1 MLEFLRESTFKAN
14 DVIFKALN
22 ILKKHYFSVAGLCF
36 LLFVTSNLSTFLA
49 GYLSDSALGFVK
61 LPLFVLFVTLF
72 FGLQLVLIKRAIL
85 LVQRVEHTPLKNY
98 IPTPKQFV
106 NFLLGLILYS
116 VLTGVV
122 YLFCSVLVLPLLYLG
137 VRMETISYEINPI
150 LTGFV
155 MMLLLIRISFFPFF
169 ILVNNFNIFRAAR
182 LSIAFTKGNVINLLV
197 LMLALASAYI
207 LQLAFEYFEYSIL
220 ATISSVLN
228 TFVIIPSVSL
238 VLAIAYMDMIKEYKG
253 SDDPELFKNII

>member
-14 DVIFKALN
+14 EVIFRALN

-49 GYLSDSALGFVK
+49 GYLRDSASDFIK
-61 LPLFVLFVTLF
+61 IPLLLLFVTLF

-85 LVQRVEHTPLKNY
+85 LAQHIEHTPLKNY
-98 IPTPKQFV
+98 IPTVKQFF
-106 NFLLGLILYS
+106 NFLSGLICYS
-116 VLTGVV
+116 ILTGVV
-122 YLFCSVLVLPLLYLG
+122 YMFCSVLVLPLLYLG
-137 VRMETISYEINPI
+137 VRMETISYEINPL

-182 LSIAFTKGNVINLLV
+182 LSVAFTRGNVINLLV
-197 LMLALASAYI
+197 LMFVLASTYM

-228 TFVIIPSVSL
+228 TFIIIPSVSL
-238 VLAIAYMDMIKEYKG
+238 VLAIAYMDMIREYKG